1 MYFLAGEYKTGW
13 MLIGTAAYHFDLKN
27 GTMHKTTILEDVPT
41 TCSVQGH
48 LSVKCEC
55 GETYETKYDKPSGH
69 SFSKVVADDGTVY
82 YHCDRCGK
90 ISTMDMPFVDVDD
103 TDWFAE
109 AVYYCY
115 QNSLLRGRSEMSFDP
130 DAAMTRAELVT
141 VLWRIAGSPNSDNV
155 GKTPF
160 TDVPAGSWYTAAVN
174 WCSENKIVNGIG
186 DGLFAPD
193 DQITR
198 EQIVTILY
206 RFAKFRGLDVG
217 DTTDLAKKFTDAARV
232 SDYAKEALSWAVARR
247 HHQPACRTT
256 RSLRRTPLR
265 APRSQRSSC
274 ATQSSSPERKTKH
287 STTERVKTLSVV
299 SRKSLFGFSSLP
311 RWKCAAVCAIIF
323 RNPI

>member
-13 MLIGTAAYHFDLKN
+13 MLIGTTAYHFDLKN

-247 HHQPACRTT
+247 HHQRHAGQHD
-256 RSLRRTPLR
+256 RSAELRYARRGRNDHHALHKARLRNGKLNTAQRRGPRPLR
-265 APRSQRSSC
+265 CFSQ
-274 ATQSSSPERKTKH
+274 
-287 STTERVKTLSVV
+287 
-299 SRKSLFGFSSLP
+299 SLFGFSGLP

>member
-1 MYFLAGEYKTGW
+1 MPRTIRTEIQKRFSDIDSFRHVNNVSQQMYFDVGKSDFFDRLLGPEILFAPVRIITAATDTSYMGQIRFEDRIAVTTCVER
-13 MLIGTAAYHFDLKN
+13 IGTKSL
-27 GTMHKTTILEDVPT
+27 TLLQRI
-41 TCSVQGH
+41 
-48 LSVKCEC
+48 
-55 GETYETKYDKPSGH
+55 
-69 SFSKVVADDGTVY
+69 VADDGTVY

-232 SDYAKEALSWAVARR
+232 SDYAKEALSWAVAVGIINGMPDNTIAP
-247 HHQPACRTT
+247 QNSAT
-256 RSLRRTPLR
+256 R
-265 APRSQRSSC
+265 AEV
-274 ATQSSSPERKTKH
+274 ATIIMRYTKLV
-287 STTERVKTLSVV
+287 SGTE
-299 SRKSLFGFSSLP
+299 
-311 RWKCAAVCAIIF
+311 
-323 RNPI
+323 N

>member
-1 MYFLAGEYKTGW
+1 MDDPAFHFAKISQSYQALYLLVNTTRSELTVTAYDLNGSVVDTFTVEHDNACRDGHSFVFDRLHKTLICSVCGETAPANYTGWATDKTSGKQMYFLAGEYKTGW

-130 DAAMTRAELVT
+130 GCRHDARRARYRPVAHRRFPEFRQRRQDAVHRRSGRLVVHRSRELVLGEQDRQRHRRRP
-141 VLWRIAGSPNSDNV
+141 VRPRR
-155 GKTPF
+155 
-160 TDVPAGSWYTAAVN
+160 
-174 WCSENKIVNGIG
+174 
-186 DGLFAPD
+186 PD
-193 DQITR
+193 H
-198 EQIVTILY
+198 
-206 RFAKFRGLDVG
+206 A
-217 DTTDLAKKFTDAARV
+217 
-232 SDYAKEALSWAVARR
+232 
-247 HHQPACRTT
+247 
-256 RSLRRTPLR
+256 
-265 APRSQRSSC
+265 
-274 ATQSSSPERKTKH
+274 
-287 STTERVKTLSVV
+287 
-299 SRKSLFGFSSLP
+299 
-311 RWKCAAVCAIIF
+311 
-323 RNPI
+323 

>member
-1 MYFLAGEYKTGW
+1 MASTATGCLAEKSSADVIIQIAKPVLRQKKLFLVTKRVFDIVCSFLGL
-13 MLIGTAAYHFDLKN
+13 LILAIPMMIIALIITIDSPGAPIFKQERLGIN
-27 GTMHKTTILEDVPT
+27 G
-41 TCSVQGH
+41 
-48 LSVKCEC
+48 
-55 GETYETKYDKPSGH
+55 KP
-69 SFSKVVADDGTVY
+69 FMIY
-82 YHCDRCGK
+82 R
-90 ISTMDMPFVDVDD
+90 
-103 TDWFAE
+103 FAE

-232 SDYAKEALSWAVARR
+232 SDYAKEALSWAVAVGIINGMPDNTIAP
-247 HHQPACRTT
+247 QNSAT
-256 RSLRRTPLR
+256 R
-265 APRSQRSSC
+265 AEV
-274 ATQSSSPERKTKH
+274 ATIIMRYTKLV
-287 STTERVKTLSVV
+287 SGTE
-299 SRKSLFGFSSLP
+299 
-311 RWKCAAVCAIIF
+311 
-323 RNPI
+323 N